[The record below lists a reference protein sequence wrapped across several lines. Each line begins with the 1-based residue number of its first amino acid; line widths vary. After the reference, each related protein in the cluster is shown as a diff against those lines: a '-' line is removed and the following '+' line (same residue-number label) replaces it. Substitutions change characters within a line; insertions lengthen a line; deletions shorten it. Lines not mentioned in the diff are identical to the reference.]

1 MTSINNKQISIV
13 TVVKD
18 DFLGFVRTANS
29 IQLQDS
35 LDFEW
40 VVVDGSQT
48 FEISNYIRNS
58 LVTSLNLKYFRQ
70 APEGIYSAM
79 NFGMRKASGHLIWYI
94 NAGDFLSTR
103 RAISIV
109 HRESNGSDCTLAFP
123 VLHTTTNKFIYA
135 VTSPKILHVSSTELH
150 AIMNHQGVLV
160 PKKQLLELGGFDE
173 SLKLAADGKLL
184 DLIALTHKIKICS
197 SFLVVF
203 THGGASSTSHKQ
215 VWEEIDLYRTRTLS
229 DSQLFLRNF
238 KSRFRSIVFA
248 SNNQKYL
255 HGILAQLL
263 NRRTNKLLKK
273 YKIRKSDLDLLFS

>member
-1 MTSINNKQISIV
+1 VTPINNKQISIV

-18 DFLGFVRTANS
+18 DFLGFVRTADS

-48 FEISNYIRNS
+48 LEISNYIRNS
-58 LVTSLNLKYFRQ
+58 RVSSLNIKYFRQ
-70 APEGIYSAM
+70 PPEGIYSAM
-79 NFGMRKASGHLIWYI
+79 NFGMRKASGQYIWYI

-103 RAISIV
+103 RAISVVI
-109 HRESNGSDCTLAFP
+109 RESNEADCTLAFP
-123 VLHTTTNKFIYA
+123 VLHTTANKFIYA
-135 VTSPKILHVSSTELH
+135 VTSPMILRVSSTEIH
-150 AIMNHQGVLV
+150 AVMNHQGVLV
-160 PKKQLLELGGFDE
+160 PKRLLLELGGFDE

-215 VWEEIDLYRTRTLS
+215 VWAELDTYRTRTLS
-229 DSQLFLRNF
+229 ESQLLIRNF
-238 KSRFRSIVFA
+238 KSQLRSILFV
-248 SNNQKYL
+248 SKNQKYL
-255 HGILAQLL
+255 HRFSTRLL
-263 NRRTNKLLKK
+263 NHRTKKLLKR
-273 YKIRKSDLDLLFS
+273 YKIRKRDLDILFS